1 MPDILVITVNFKGA
15 DSTEAFLKSASA
27 LEGFALAR
35 IIVVENGSH
44 DGSAERLRP
53 FIQKFA
59 NVELMESPLNRGYF
73 GAANWALQRY
83 LARADKPT
91 WIIVCN
97 NDVVFDDRQFL
108 VNLLQR
114 DPATVQVIGPA
125 IVARPTGIDCNP
137 FLRERP
143 SPFKLFR
150 YRLWQ
155 QNYYLM
161 WFKQLLSPYV
171 RSARH
176 RIYFWRRS
184 SGIHGRSQVYAP
196 HGAFLIFSRSY
207 FEAGGYIDDGF
218 FLYAE
223 EFSVAEICR
232 KLRLSVVHDP
242 DLRVSHDAHRVTGR
256 MCNRTT
262 FEYGRQGFE
271 YALRKYFHATTTG
284 DVQTSRERCVI
295 PHSDDPLGPS
305 VRNH

>member
-1 MPDILVITVNFKGA
+1 MPVALVITFNFKGA
-15 DSTEAFLKSASA
+15 DSTEAFLKSALD
-27 LEGFALAR
+27 LEGFALSQ

-44 DGSAERLRP
+44 DGSADRLRP
-53 FIQKFA
+53 LIQEFA
-59 NVELMESPLNRGYF
+59 NVELMESARNRGYF

-83 LARADKPT
+83 LTRADKPT
-91 WIIVCN
+91 WVIVCN

-108 VNLLQR
+108 VNLLRQ
-114 DPATVQVIGPA
+114 DPAAAHVIAPA
-125 IVARPTGIDCNP
+125 IIAHPTGIDCNP

-143 SPFKLFR
+143 SPLQLFR
-150 YRLWQ
+150 YRIWQ
-155 QNYYLM
+155 RNYYFM

-184 SGIHGRSQVYAP
+184 SGPQGRTPVYAP

-232 KLRLSVVHDP
+232 QLNLSVVHDP
-242 DLRVSHDAHRVTGR
+242 ELRVRHDAHRVTGR

-271 YALRKYFHATTTG
+271 YALRKYFHATTAG
-284 DVQTSRERCVI
+284 ELRASRARGVV
-295 PHSDDPLGPS
+295 PSDDPLGPS
-305 VRNH
+305 V